1 MAKSQLPEE
10 ARLLADLVAIP
21 SVNPD
26 GVPGT
31 DQTGEK
37 AVATWLARRLAKLG
51 ADCELVRVEK
61 GRPNLIAVFPIKG
74 RPRARILLAPH
85 TDTVSVGGMT
95 VPPFMPT
102 VRGGRLYGRGAT
114 DTKGS
119 IAAMVTALARVV
131 NKSYRSGSVEIT
143 FAGLMGE
150 EARNQGA
157 IHYAKTCPRFNLAVI
172 GEPTGLKIVHA
183 HKGTA
188 WLTVSASGKSAHAS
202 DPTKGRNAIR
212 ILSEFLQF
220 GLPRIEAALGEFRH
234 PTLGQPT
241 ISPGL
246 LRGGTKVNIV
256 PSEAEVDLDLRLVPG
271 FGSKGVTELV
281 RHVARAIS
289 PHLTVALTPGVA
301 PLEADRN
308 DPWIQRM
315 LPASRG
321 FTTVPWCCDA
331 TIFARRGI
339 PSVAFGPGSI
349 AQAHTVDE
357 FITLRDLTAGTEA
370 YTNMLHLLLK
380 F

>member
-37 AVATWLARRLAKLG
+37 AIATWLARRLAKMG

-74 RPRARILLAPH
+74 CPKARILLAPH

-95 VPPFMPT
+95 VPPFTPT
-102 VRGGRLYGRGAT
+102 VRAGRLYGRGAT

-119 IAAMVTALARVV
+119 IAAMVTALARVI
-131 NKSYRSGSVEIT
+131 NKSYRAGAVEIT

-157 IHYAKTCPRFNLAVI
+157 IHYAKTCPRFNLAIV
-172 GEPTGLKIVHA
+172 GEPTGLKVVHA

-188 WLTVSASGKSAHAS
+188 WFTVRASGKSAHAS
-202 DPTKGRNAIR
+202 DPAKGRNAI
-212 ILSEFLQF
+212 LLLTEFLQF

-234 PTLGQPT
+234 PSLGQPT

-256 PSEAEVDLDLRLVPG
+256 PSEAEVDLDVRLVPG
-271 FGSKGVTELV
+271 LTAQSVKEII
-281 RHVARAIS
+281 RQAARAIS
-289 PHLTVALTPGVA
+289 PHLTVVLTPGVA
-301 PLEADRN
+301 PLESDQS
-308 DPWIQRM
+308 DPWIQRI

-321 FTTVPWCCDA
+321 FATVPWCCDA

-357 FITLRDLTAGTEA
+357 FIALRDLAAGTEA
-370 YTNMLHLLLK
+370 YTKMLQLLLRL
-380 F
+380 

>member
-1 MAKSQLPEE
+1 MVHSRLPED
-10 ARLLADLVAIP
+10 ARLLAELVAIP

-31 DQTGEK
+31 DRTGEK
-37 AVATWLARRLAKLG
+37 EIASFLARRLGKLG

-74 RPRARILLAPH
+74 RPRARVLFAPH

-95 VPPFMPT
+95 VPPFAAA
-102 VRGGRLYGRGAT
+102 VRGERLYGRGAT

-119 IAAMVTALARVV
+119 IAAMITAFSRVLG
-131 NKSYRSGSVEIT
+131 KGYRGGSVEVT

-157 IHYAKTCPRFNLAVI
+157 VHYAKNCPKFSLAVI
-172 GEPTGLKIVHA
+172 GEPTGLKVVHA

-188 WLTVSASGKSAHAS
+188 WFTVRAAGKSAHAS
-202 DPTKGRNAIR
+202 DPSRGRNAIR
-212 ILSEFLQF
+212 ILTEFVQF
-220 GLPRIEAALGEFRH
+220 GLPRIEAALSEFSH
-234 PTLGQPT
+234 
-241 ISPGL
+241 PGL
-246 LRGGTKVNIV
+246 GHATVSVGVIRGGTKVNIV
-256 PSEAEVDLDLRLVPG
+256 PSGAEVDLDVRLVPG
-271 FGSKGVTELV
+271 LSAKAATELV
-281 RHVARAIS
+281 RGVARTIS
-289 PHLTVALTPGVA
+289 PHLSVVLTPGVPA
-301 PLEADRN
+301 LEADKS
-308 DPWIQRM
+308 DPWIQRI

-331 TIFARRGI
+331 TIFAQRGI

-357 FITLRDLTAGTEA
+357 FISLHDLAAGTDA
-370 YTNMLHLLLK
+370 YAKMLGLLLGP
-380 F
+380 